1 MNKTRDAQGVG
12 MAAVGTAVAV
22 LLALLLAA
30 CSNPQ
35 PLPVAP
41 TPIPTLPP
49 ATLPAAVEPTAVPG
63 MASVSFPS
71 EPPSAPDGAAV
82 YAANCATCH
91 GTDGKGAV
99 EGARDFNDLDYMR
112 AAAPADF
119 YASIT
124 NGKGKMPAFKDQ
136 LSDGDRW
143 NATYYLWHWS
153 VSEAMLV
160 EGDKVFQANCVS
172 CHGADGNGAIPQAPK
187 FTDEEFISSYPAARF
202 FKSVSGG
209 KGIMPAWQ
217 GRLSDEERWAA
228 VERVRTFAYQ
238 PAAGVTAPSQPAEP
252 PTPAPEPT
260 LAPAEASTATTA
272 AEPTRAPAATTAPQ
286 PTAAPA
292 PTQAPAAAA
301 TGDAAAGKQT
311 WAAKPCIGCH
321 GANAEGGLGPKLAG
335 TALTLEEVQ
344 KTVRNGR
351 TGTAMAAFSES
362 QITDK
367 ELIDIYAWLK
377 SQ

>member
-1 MNKTRDAQGVG
+1 MNKTFGVQGAG
-12 MAAVGTAVAV
+12 AVPAGLALAV
-22 LLALLLAA
+22 LLALLLVG
-30 CSNPQ
+30 CGNPQ

-49 ATLPAAVEPTAVPG
+49 VPPPAAVEPTAQPG
-63 MASVSFPS
+63 AESISFPG
-71 EPPSAPDGAAV
+71 EPPSAPDGGAV
-82 YAANCATCH
+82 YSTNCATCH
-91 GTDGKGAV
+91 GADGKGLV

-153 VSEAMLV
+153 VPDAMLA
-160 EGDKVFQANCVS
+160 EGDKIFQTNCAS
-172 CHGADGNGAIPQAPK
+172 CHGADGSGAIPQAPK
-187 FTDEEFISSYPAARF
+187 LTDVEFISSYPAAQF

-217 GRLSDEERWAA
+217 GRLSDDERWAA

-238 PAAGVTAPSQPAEP
+238 PAAGGAPPSQPTQGP
-252 PTPAPEPT
+252 PTQAPPTQAPEPT
-260 LAPAEASTATTA
+260 AAPSEAPTAV
-272 AEPTRAPAATTAPQ
+272 TAPQ
-286 PTAAPA
+286 PTEAPA
-292 PTQAPAAAA
+292 PTQTPAATASS
-301 TGDAAAGKQT
+301 GDAAAGKQA
-311 WAAKPCIGCH
+311 WDAKPCLGCH
-321 GANAEGGLGPKLAG
+321 GANAEGGFGPKLAG
-335 TALTLEEVQ
+335 TALTLAEVQ

-351 TGTAMAAFSES
+351 TGTAMAAFGES

-367 ELIDIYAWLK
+367 ELIDIYAWLQ
-377 SQ
+377 SR